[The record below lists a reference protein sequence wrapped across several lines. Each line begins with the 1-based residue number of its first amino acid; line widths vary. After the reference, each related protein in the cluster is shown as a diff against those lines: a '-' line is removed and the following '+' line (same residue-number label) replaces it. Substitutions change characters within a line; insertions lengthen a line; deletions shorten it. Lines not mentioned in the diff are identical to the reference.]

1 MASPSTSRDTAAR
14 AGGVSKADYERFCR
28 FLEKSS
34 GIVLGPGKMYLVSS
48 RLAPILREQGLA
60 SLGELVQRLE
70 TTRSQALRVAVVD
83 AMTTNE
89 TLWFRDGHPF
99 EILKDEVLENLSGPR
114 AGPVRIWSAACSS
127 GQEPYSIS
135 MAVQEYLE
143 KNPGKLPAGGEII
156 ATDISPSVLK
166 QAREGVYEELELRRG
181 LSDERRRRFFRDL
194 GDGRMQVRDDIRRRG
209 NFRELNLM
217 QSYVGLGRLDVVFL
231 RNVLIYFSQEK
242 KSDILRRVVQT
253 LRSPGYLFLGG
264 SEPMASY
271 SDAFEMVRC
280 RRGVVYRLKEGASTG
295 PFSARGR

>member
-1 MASPSTSRDTAAR
+1 MASSTSRDTATR

-34 GIVLGPGKMYLVSS
+34 GIVLGPGKMYLVNS
-48 RLAPILREQGLA
+48 RLAPILREQGLS

-70 TTRSQALRVAVVD
+70 TSRSQALRVAVVD

-99 EILKDEVLENLSGPR
+99 EILKEEVLEKLSGPR
-114 AGPVRIWSAACSS
+114 AGPIRIWSAACSS

-135 MAVQEYLE
+135 MAVQEYMD
-143 KNPGKLPAGGEII
+143 KNPGKLPAGVEIV
-156 ATDISPSVLK
+156 ATDISPSVLR
-166 QAREGVYEELELRRG
+166 QAREGIYEELELRRG
-181 LSDERRRRFFRDL
+181 LSDERRKRFFKDL
-194 GDGRMQVRDDIRRRG
+194 GDGRMQVRDDIRRRV

-242 KSDILRRVVQT
+242 KSDILRRVAQT
-253 LRSPGYLFLGG
+253 LRPPGYLFLGG

-280 RRGVVYRLKEGASTG
+280 RRGVVYRLKEGAASRA
-295 PFSARGR
+295 FNARGR